1 MNRPV
6 ALPLATAAAA
16 LVLTATAAP
25 VAAAAA
31 PTVLSAVSAANAD
44 VAARLQPDQ
53 RLLEPVTTISR
64 PLPAAPTTA
73 LITAV
78 TTLSA
83 TLGLPQVPGAA
94 ITGAGL
100 SPEVAGRTANL
111 LNDVLACHRLTA
123 AQYAAVPTSALPAL
137 VRHGNGVDAAVR
149 ASLRSCAAG
158 MWSATVEL
166 QLAIEAE
173 LPARTPDS
181 CATLGTVNLD
191 LWPVLR
197 FDGRCTNSNYP
208 NDYLVTVDVGGNDTY
223 RNNAGS
229 NMVDLNFSPTGSPV
243 TGLRGTGPAKGCQ
256 RAIPGL
262 TAADCV
268 PAAAVLLDLQGQDT
282 YGVKQTPDHD
292 AGCTRDPVIRRMMT
306 GGAGFLGVGI
316 LRDSGGTRDLYT
328 GKTGALGAGH
338 IFGVGLLSDTGGND
352 SYAAVRNS
360 QGFALVGGLGLLR
373 DHDGNDSYTYAI
385 PAPINPAA
393 PNQTEGAGG
402 VRDDEGEG
410 LCDRIPRFTAG
421 AGNVAPA
428 TAGIFVDDSGT
439 DTYRAAFA
447 GDFTAP
453 LQNPSTRAG
462 SLGFGNNQAVGV
474 FLDRGTDIDSYTVID
489 QPTASGVPARGNNV
503 TVAPGNTTTGDGAG
517 LGLFIDN

>member
-1 MNRPV
+1 MIAAV
-6 ALPLATAAAA
+6 CAATSY
-16 LVLTATAAP
+16 AAP
-25 VAAAAA
+25 AGASADS
-31 PTVLSAVSAANAD
+31 TVLSAVAAADSD

-53 RLLEPVTTISR
+53 RLLEPVTAIAR

-78 TTLSA
+78 TALSA
-83 TLGLPQVPGAA
+83 TLGLPQQPAEA
-94 ITGAGL
+94 IVGAGL

-111 LNDVLACHRLTA
+111 LTDVLACHRITA
-123 AQYAAVPTSALPAL
+123 AHYAAVPTAALPEL
-137 VRHGNGVDAAVR
+137 VRAGTGVDASVR
-149 ASLRSCAAG
+149 TSLRSCADG

-166 QLAIEAE
+166 QLALQIA
-173 LPARTPDS
+173 LPARTPDT
-181 CATLGTVNLD
+181 CAALGPVNLD

-197 FDGRCTNSNYP
+197 FDGRCADSSYP
-208 NDYLVTVDVGGNDTY
+208 NDYLVIVDVGGNDTY

-229 NMVDLNFSPTGSPV
+229 NMVDLNFSPAGAAV
-243 TGLRGTGPAKGCQ
+243 TGLRGTGPARGCQ

-262 TAADCV
+262 TAADCT
-268 PAAAVLLDLQGQDT
+268 PSAAVLLDLQGQDT

-292 AGCTRDPVIRRMMT
+292 AGCTNDPVIRRMMT

-316 LRDSGGTRDLYT
+316 LRDSGGTRDVYT

-360 QGFALVGGLGLLR
+360 QGFALVGGLGVLR
-373 DHDGNDSYTYAI
+373 DSAGADTYAYAV
-385 PAPINPAA
+385 PAAINPAA
-393 PNQTEGAGG
+393 ANQTEGAGG

-421 AGNVAPA
+421 AANVLPG
-428 TAGIFVDDSGT
+428 TVGILVDDAGA

-474 FLDRGTDIDSYTVID
+474 FLDRGTGTDAYTVVD
-489 QPTASGVPARGNNV
+489 DPTPAGAPRRGNNV
-503 TVAPGNTTTGDGAG
+503 TIAPANTSTGDGGG
-517 LGLFIDN
+517 LGLFVDN